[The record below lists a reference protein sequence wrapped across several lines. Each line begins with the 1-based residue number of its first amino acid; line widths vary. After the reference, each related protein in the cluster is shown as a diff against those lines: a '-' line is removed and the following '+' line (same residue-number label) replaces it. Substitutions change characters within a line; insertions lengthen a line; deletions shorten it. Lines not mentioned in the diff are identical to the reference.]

1 MLISICIPCHKREDD
16 LRAVLPSIVAAANAN
31 PPVEVVIVDYANPE
45 LLTFQPMFQQQPL
58 DPENAALVSVYRGRN
73 HYHMAHARNFSIR
86 AASGEYVMI
95 SSADI
100 LVDPEVFGVIRAAIR
115 DSVAEWL
122 TPEPRYRGALV
133 CRRDILIGLGG
144 FDERIE
150 FYGPEDK
157 DLEHR
162 LIRGGY
168 RHAAYA
174 SSLLSIIPTPDDLKT
189 SGYRLAMNKHAMSR
203 HGREAYDDNNRRGVI
218 VVNEGLAWGQ

>member
-16 LRAVLPSIVAAANAN
+16 LRSVLPSIVAAANAN
-31 PPVEVVIVDYANPE
+31 PPVEIVVVDYANIDP
-45 LLTFQPMFQQQPL
+45 LSFRLTEAL
-58 DPENAALVSVYRGRN
+58 AADNSIIVPQYRNRY
-73 HYHMAHARNFSIR
+73 HYHMAHARNVSIR

-100 LVDPEVFGVIRAAIR
+100 LVDPEVFGVMRAAIR

-122 TPEPRYRGALV
+122 TPEPLYRGAIV
-133 CRRDILIGLGG
+133 CRRDILMGVGG

-162 LIRGGY
+162 LIRGAY
-168 RHAAYA
+168 RHAAYS
-174 SSLLSIIPTPDDLKT
+174 SSLLSIIPTPDERKT
-189 SGYRLAMNKHAMSR
+189 QGYRLVMNKHAMSR
-203 HGREAYDDNNRRGVI
+203 HGRAAYDDNTRRGVTI
-218 VVNEGLAWGQ
+218 VNEGLAWGQ